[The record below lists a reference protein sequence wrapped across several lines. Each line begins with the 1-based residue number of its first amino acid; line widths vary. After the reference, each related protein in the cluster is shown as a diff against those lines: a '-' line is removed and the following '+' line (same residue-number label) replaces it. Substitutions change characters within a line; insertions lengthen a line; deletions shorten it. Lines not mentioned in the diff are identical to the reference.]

1 MMKNTSKDVEEE
13 WEQKLKAI
21 EDKINEED
29 KQLVEVESLRKML
42 AET

>member
-1 MMKNTSKDVEEE
+1 MAKNTNKDVEEE
-13 WEQKLKAI
+13 WEQKLKTI

-29 KQLVEVESLRKML
+29 KQLVEVESLWKML